1 MALVRK
7 LIIKSSSTY
16 SETLYVGAIY
26 YDSDTNKLM
35 LCTNASGSGTW
46 TELN

>member
-1 MALVRK
+1 MLK
-7 LIIKSSSTY
+7 GNMTIKNSSTY

-35 LCTNASGSGTW
+35 LCTNASSSGTW
-46 TELN
+46 MELN